1 MLVHMKTRIV
11 IPALAVA
18 LLLGSAV
25 LTGCA
30 TAAAKLSRADAQ
42 AIALAKVP
50 GGTVKEGELEK
61 EHGRLIWSFDIA
73 TPGTANITEIQVD
86 AQTGEVVSQ
95 EIETPAAERKESAK
109 AKK

>member
-1 MLVHMKTRIV
+1 MKIRSYIISSLT
-11 IPALAVA
+11 LAV
-18 LLLGSAV
+18 LLGSAA

-30 TAAAKLSRADAQ
+30 TAVAKLSRAEAQ
-42 AIALAKVP
+42 VIALAKVP